1 MLLTPGYFQSTF
13 FPKSYWVTDYW
24 PEYNNFTSTWPSSI
38 LSVSISQDTLKARIG
53 QDILTVDISQDKLT
67 ISIGD

>member
-24 PEYNNFTSTWPSSI
+24 PEYGLAALLAGKVTLTFSMAIPGITFAITKPDVNFT
-38 LSVSISQDTLKARIG
+38 LK
-53 QDILTVDISQDKLT
+53 QPT
-67 ISIGD
+67 ITFDME